1 MKYVVAEYD
10 GLSLSQ
16 EFKEVVGIVE
26 LETRPSEDDHLYI
39 GDKVYSV
46 TEEVT
51 FVFDKDTLETKY
63 GIVKVQEVTKYA
75 KEEIDKILGSEI
87 LV

>member
-1 MKYVVAEYD
+1 M
-10 GLSLSQ
+10 
-16 EFKEVVGIVE
+16 E
-26 LETRPSEDDHLYI
+26 LETRPDEEDNLYI

-46 TEEVT
+46 CEEVT
-51 FVFDKDTLETKY
+51 FVFDENTLETKY
-63 GIVKVQEVTKYA
+63 GIVKVQDVTKYA